1 MQWER
6 IALLRMESSKHHP
19 RMNRLLEVQRK
30 IASRVVLEDSYS
42 TEFVAG
48 VDQAFLDGR
57 VVSGAVVVGPTLE
70 VIGQASRMMSV
81 AFPYIPGLLS
91 FREGPAA
98 IRAVKMLSP
107 KPTLLFVDGCGI
119 NHPRMAG
126 LASFIGVLTNM
137 PTIGVTKN
145 VLCGEGELPEKFGQA
160 APLLYNGKQVGHLL
174 KSKDGCRPIIIAPG
188 HRISMQS
195 SLELVRRYLV
205 NHKLP
210 EPCWLAH
217 VHVNQVKREL
227 D

>member
-6 IALLRMESSKHHP
+6 PALLRMESSKHHP
-19 RMNRLLEVQRK
+19 WMDCLLEVQRK
-30 IASRVVLEDSYS
+30 IASRVDLSDSYS
-42 TEFVAG
+42 TESVAG
-48 VDQAFLDGR
+48 IDQAFLDGR
-57 VVSGAVVVGPTLE
+57 IVSGAVVLGPTLE
-70 VIGQASRMMSV
+70 VIGRASCIMSA

-98 IRAVKMLSP
+98 IRAVRKLSP

-119 NHPRMAG
+119 NHPRMVG
-126 LASFIGVLTNM
+126 LASFIGVLNNM
-137 PTIGVTKN
+137 PTIGVMKN

-160 APLLYNGKQVGHLL
+160 APLLHNGKQVGHLL

-195 SLELVRRYLV
+195 SLELVRRHLV
-205 NHKLP
+205 DHKLP

-217 VHVNQVKREL
+217 IHVNQVKREL
-227 D
+227 E